1 MDIDIAGLLQIAITT
16 IIVPFV
22 AWGVTEFTR
31 WIKEKRENEVLDK
44 YLKLASDSIVTAVAD
59 TMQVFVGALK
69 TAGEWNEET
78 QKEAF
83 ERARLMAI
91 ELMGATVWQAL
102 DMIVKDSEA
111 WLSAKIEQAV
121 RDEKLKEKAAEN
133 CIVTIHE

>member
-59 TMQVFVGALK
+59 TMQVFVDSIKAS
-69 TAGEWNEET
+69 GEWNEET
-78 QKEAF
+78 QREAF
-83 ERARLMAI
+83 ERSRLMAI

-133 CIVTIHE
+133 CIVTIPE